1 MPGYATPIDR
11 VAVIGAGIS
20 GVVSAAHL
28 LTAGLQVT
36 AFERNEK
43 SGGIWL
49 HDKRVPIEGPYP
61 CVTPADVQNY
71 GNNIQDGNYQR
82 HVLHAPPGPCYDSLR
97 NNIATPLL
105 RTTLNNWPENTPDYV
120 NHHVLLEYIQETS
133 ESTGVDKVTE
143 YGALVTN
150 IYKQGQKWQVTWTS
164 LLEDAQTGDFVETY
178 HSSDFDAV
186 VVASGHYHTPL
197 IPDIPGLA
205 EAKSKWPSKIRHS
218 KSFRNSQG
226 FEGKNVLLVGGG
238 VSSTDIARDI
248 GPVAGVIC
256 QSTRDGSMVMPA
268 SVLPDNASRVS
279 EIVAFEI
286 HATKESF
293 PRHLP
298 LTAHLK
304 SKETLHDIDIIVFC
318 TGYQMTLPFLPQY
331 NKNTVPVTAAD
342 DSVLVTDGSQIHN
355 LHRDIFYIP
364 DPTLAFV
371 GIPLLNTTFTLF
383 EFQAMAVAAFF
394 SGIVQLPSTNALR
407 EEYNDRVRIKGY
419 KRNFHSLKD
428 DEETYVSR
436 LIEWINSGREERGLP
451 LIEGHTRS
459 WLEGKQLI
467 YKEILRLRALK
478 TADHSAEA
486 KDVQLKHT

>member
-28 LTAGLQVT
+28 LAAGLQVT

-61 CVTPADVQNY
+61 CVTPADLQNY
-71 GNNIQDGNYQR
+71 GNNIQDGNYER

-105 RTTLNNWPENTPDYV
+105 RTTLNDWPENTPDYV

-133 ESTGVDKVTE
+133 KRTGVDKVTE
-143 YGALVTN
+143 YGALVTK
-150 IYKQGQKWQVTWTS
+150 IYKQGQKWQLNWTS
-164 LLEDAQTGDFVETY
+164 LLEDPKTGDFVETY
-178 HSSDFDAV
+178 HSS
-186 VVASGHYHTPL
+186 
-197 IPDIPGLA
+197 
-205 EAKSKWPSKIRHS
+205 
-218 KSFRNSQG
+218 
-226 FEGKNVLLVGGG
+226 NVLLVGGG

-248 GPVAGVIC
+248 GPVAGVIY
-256 QSTRDGSMVMPA
+256 QSTRDGSLVMPA

-293 PRHLP
+293 PGHLP

-304 SKETLHDIDIIVFC
+304 SNETLHDIDIIVFC
-318 TGYQMTLPFLPQY
+318 TGYQMTLPFFPQY
-331 NKNTVPVTAAD
+331 NNNTVPVTGAD

-383 EFQAMAVAAFF
+383 EFQAMAVAAFL
-394 SGIVQLPSTNALR
+394 SGTVQLPSTSALR
-407 EEYNDRVRIKGY
+407 KEYNDRVRTKGY

-436 LIEWINSGREERGLP
+436 LVEWINSGREERGLP

-478 TADHSAEA
+478 AADHSAET
-486 KDVQLKHT
+486 KEVQLKHT